1 MIINAKEI
9 FNNEGY
15 IKRQYMYAKMFNL
28 MPSRYGCE
36 LNDTE
41 SEFDFEK
48 IDKSFI
54 RSIYPNAEVYMQSC
68 RSIDDRVSCA
78 TLERED
84 NPDEP
89 RYNRKSMFLLGDHV
103 IALIAII
110 LSDENIIIT
119 FDDDT
124 VEVLY
129 DLDSGIDIEKFT
141 DDFISKLPTRKIVE
155 DEYPKIELV
164 AYDTDSGYYTIESEI
179 NSVNID
185 IDKNYNDDFKPVC
198 EDIIKFIES
207 EDRKSGLILLNG
219 EPGTGKTYFIRHL
232 ITNTDKP
239 YILIPPSMATSMSS
253 PEFVTFLIEHKDSVF
268 VLEDCETVIK
278 ERTINDFANAVS
290 SLLNMSDGLMSDIF
304 NGKFICTFN
313 ADIASVDEAILRKGR
328 CFAKYEFGK
337 LCADKAK
344 VLLKERGF
352 GDVDC
357 ENMSLAD
364 IYHYDSKGSGGKK
377 TKKIG
382 FKK

>member
-1 MIINAKEI
+1 MVINAKELY
-9 FNNEGY
+9 NNDGY
-15 IKRQYMYAKMFNL
+15 IKRQYMYAKLFNL
-28 MPSRYGCE
+28 MPSKYGCE
-36 LNDTE
+36 LDDDD

-48 IDKSFI
+48 IDKGFI
-54 RSIYPNAEVYMQSC
+54 KKIFPSADIYMQSC
-68 RSIDDRVSCA
+68 RSVDDRVSCA
-78 TLERED
+78 TLDRED
-84 NPDEP
+84 NAEP
-89 RYNRKSMFLLGDHV
+89 KYNRKSMFLLSDHMTAMITV
-103 IALIAII
+103 IVW
-110 LSDENIIIT
+110 DRDMIIT

-141 DDFISKLPTRKIVE
+141 DDFIAKLPTKKNVDE
-155 DEYPKIELV
+155 DYPKIELV
-164 AYDTDSGYYTIESEI
+164 AFDPDSGYYTIESEI
-179 NSVNID
+179 NSVTID

-198 EDIIKFIES
+198 KEIVDFIES
-207 EDRKSGLILLNG
+207 DSRKSGLVLLNG

-268 VLEDCETVIK
+268 ILEDCETVIK

-313 ADIASVDEAILRKGR
+313 ADIASVDGAILRNGR

-337 LCADKAK
+337 LCAEKAK
-344 VLLKERGF
+344 ALLKERGF
-352 GDVDC
+352 DNVDC
-357 ENMSLAD
+357 EDMSLAD
-364 IYHYDSKGSGGKK
+364 IYNYNPKGSVSKK
-377 TKKIG
+377 NKKIG
-382 FKK
+382 FKN